1 MKAIY
6 CIDAGYDCEAII
18 LAPNTEEVLN
28 FAVAHIREVH
38 GEKPTP
44 ELIEQLTELIKE
56 E

>member
-6 CIDAGYDCEAII
+6 CSDAGYDCEAII
-18 LAPNTEEVLN
+18 LAPTTEEVLSL
-28 FAVAHIREVH
+28 ALAHIKEVH
-38 GEKPTP
+38 GEKSTP

>member
-6 CIDAGYDCEAII
+6 CSDAGYDCETVI
-18 LAPNTEEVLN
+18 LAPTAEKVLN
-28 FAVAHIREVH
+28 FALAHIREVH
-38 GEKPTP
+38 GEKTTP